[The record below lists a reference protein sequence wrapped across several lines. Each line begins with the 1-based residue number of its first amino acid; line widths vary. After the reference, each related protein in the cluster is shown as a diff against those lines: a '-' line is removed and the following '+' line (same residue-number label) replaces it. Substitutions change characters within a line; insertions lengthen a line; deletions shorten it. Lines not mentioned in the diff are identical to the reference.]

1 MRAHILPLYHIL
13 GRSIAV
19 SNMNFLKG
27 MGAGL
32 ILGACVGMA
41 VAPDK
46 KTGKRRFGKAVKALG
61 QMIEDVSCA
70 IGF

>member
-1 MRAHILPLYHIL
+1 M
-13 GRSIAV
+13 

-32 ILGACVGMA
+32 VLGACVGMA

-46 KTGKRRFGKAVKALG
+46 KTGKRRFGKMVKTIG
-61 QMIEDVSCA
+61 QVIEDISCA